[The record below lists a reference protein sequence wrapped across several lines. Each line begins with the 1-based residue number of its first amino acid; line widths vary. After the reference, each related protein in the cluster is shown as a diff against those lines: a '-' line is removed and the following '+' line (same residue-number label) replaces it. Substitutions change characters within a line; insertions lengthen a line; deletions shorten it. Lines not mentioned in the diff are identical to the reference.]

1 MLHRPSFWLFGRSQP
16 LLWAG
21 AGSVPLK
28 SELLCLAACWLSCP
42 CPHRQRV
49 AAARASGSPVRPSC
63 TSLAGAYP
71 LPPGTADGSHLSSA
85 FLFARPV
92 FAGADV
98 TPTIRTAHRVQGFW
112 LPGACAF
119 LYPPIKVTPPQSP
132 QVPRTTARHP
142 TRSHHHAGW
151 HHRHCSYPAPLLQ
164 GSVLYH
170 HKPFISSF
178 FFFFSPPLPFLSLL
192 FVVGNAI
199 AKPGSHF
206 QSGRQVNGGEELEGV
221 QIESGKRFCSLVQRR
236 SGADP

>member
-1 MLHRPSFWLFGRSQP
+1 MFSASKIRAALPCCLLALLPMPTRAAGCSSKGQRLPSLTLPRS
-16 LLWAG
+16 
-21 AGSVPLK
+21 V
-28 SELLCLAACWLSCP
+28 
-42 CPHRQRV
+42 
-49 AAARASGSPVRPSC
+49 
-63 TSLAGAYP
+63 AGAYP
-71 LPPGTADGSHLSSA
+71 LPPGTADGSHLPSA
-85 FLFARPV
+85 SLSARPV
-92 FAGADV
+92 FAGANV
-98 TPTIRTAHRVQGFW
+98 TSTIRTARRVQSFW

-142 TRSHHHAGW
+142 TRSQHHTGW
-151 HHRHCSYPAPLLQ
+151 QRRHCSYPAPLLQ

-170 HKPFISSF
+170 HEPFFSSF
-178 FFFFSPPLPFLSLL
+178 FSFFFPLPPFRSLL

-221 QIESGKRFCSLVQRR
+221 QIESDKRFCSPVQRR